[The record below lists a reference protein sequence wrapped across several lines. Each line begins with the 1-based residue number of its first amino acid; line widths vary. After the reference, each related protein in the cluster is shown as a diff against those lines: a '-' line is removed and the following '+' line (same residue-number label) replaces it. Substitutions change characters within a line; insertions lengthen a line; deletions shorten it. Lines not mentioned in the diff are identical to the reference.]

1 MTSVSIAWGICSRFG
16 REYEE
21 NREEGIEGGRERGRG
36 RGREEYKQVCC
47 IISLPVGTVT
57 DTGEINAASN

>member
-1 MTSVSIAWGICSRFG
+1 MTSVSIAWGICSKFG
-16 REYEE
+16 REYEV
-21 NREEGIEGGRERGRG
+21 NREEGIDRERERERERERGI
-36 RGREEYKQVCC
+36 QVCC